1 MLGRIAFE
9 NGKELAESRGGQ
21 DPKEGRIFSC
31 CERIFPKMGRSWNIS
46 EELSPER
53 REQNKKG
60 LPFRANL
67 LVYRRG
73 RQRFRM

>member
-1 MLGRIAFE
+1 M
-9 NGKELAESRGGQ
+9 
-21 DPKEGRIFSC
+21 GRIFSC

-67 LVYRRG
+67 LV
-73 RQRFRM
+73 